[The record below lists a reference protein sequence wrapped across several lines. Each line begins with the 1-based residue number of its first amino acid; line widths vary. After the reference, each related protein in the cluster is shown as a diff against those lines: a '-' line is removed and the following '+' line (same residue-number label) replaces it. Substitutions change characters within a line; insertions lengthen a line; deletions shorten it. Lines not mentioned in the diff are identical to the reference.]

1 MGAKSDIYIF
11 LQTPE
16 YTVPFDLDPGEP
28 FLLSLSFNEVPS
40 VALRMGDPS
49 YSSSLDH
56 RLEFTGLSTTL
67 LLGTVEVE
75 GDGLELDFF
84 GFVKKGRSNDIS

>member
-1 MGAKSDIYIF
+1 MGAKFDIYIF

-28 FLLSLSFNEVPS
+28 FLLSLSFNEVPA
-40 VALRMGDPS
+40 VVLRMGGDPS
-49 YSSSLDH
+49 HPSSLGH
-56 RLEFTGLSTTL
+56 QLEFTGLSTTL

-75 GDGLELDFF
+75 GEGLELDFF
-84 GFVKKGRSNDIS
+84 GFVKKG